1 MQEKLKKFLKD
12 LFTEADNHTYDLV
25 KLLALVAIINGLYL
39 ASYSV
44 IVKDVPFNF
53 QDFGTGVGLT
63 FAGIAAAL
71 GLKKE
76 TPNA

>member
-1 MQEKLKKFLKD
+1 MDKIKKFLTD
-12 LFTEADNHTYDLV
+12 LLTEADNHTFDLI

-53 QDFGTGVGLT
+53 QDFGVGVGLT
-63 FAGIAAAL
+63 FAGIATAL
-71 GLKKE
+71 GFKKE